1 MTKTTPQQRDQ
12 RHEIPETLAKK
23 PLDIVVRT
31 LFDVSWT
38 KARDWIAGGK
48 IQLDGVVTVDS
59 RRLVR
64 GGTHLLLQMNAPRP
78 RPNSLEDK
86 RIVFLD
92 THVVVVN
99 KPPGVSTV
107 PYDESETGTLDER
120 VRDLLAR
127 REKNKGARPALGI
140 VHRLDKETSGLLVFT
155 RSWLAKKSLTQ
166 QFREH
171 TTKRR
176 YLAIAHGEV
185 KSLTI
190 TTHLVQDRCDGLRGS
205 LEAMRARGMRG
216 TGGQEGQLAIT
227 HVEALEKL
235 DGATLISCKLETG
248 RTHQIRI
255 HLSESG
261 HPILGDRVYSRHFS
275 GELIPAPRLML
286 HATELGFVH
295 PATNSP
301 MHWEEPMPD
310 DMKETLTRLDHTRR
324 RQS

>member
-1 MTKTTPQQRDQ
+1 MTKTTPPPRDQ
-12 RHEIPETLAKK
+12 RHEIPENLAKK
-23 PLDIVVRT
+23 PLDVVVRT
-31 LFDVSWT
+31 LFEVSWN

-48 IQLDGVVTVDS
+48 IQLDGVVTLDA

-78 RPNSLEDK
+78 RPNSLEEK

-92 THVVVVN
+92 AHVVVVN

-127 REKNKGARPALGI
+127 REKNKGARPALGV

-176 YLAIAHGEV
+176 YLAIAQGEV

-190 TTHLVQDRCDGLRGS
+190 TTHLVQDRGDGLRGS

-275 GELIPAPRLML
+275 GEPIPAPRLML

-310 DMKETLTRLDHTRR
+310 DMKETLTRLR
-324 RQS
+324 

>member
-1 MTKTTPQQRDQ
+1 MNPTTPQQRDQ
-12 RHEIPETLAKK
+12 QLKIPDDLAKK

-31 LFDVSWT
+31 LFDVSWN
-38 KARDWIAGGK
+38 KARDWITGGK
-48 IQLDGVVTVDS
+48 IQLDGVVTTDS

-64 GGTHLLLQMNAPRP
+64 GGTQLFLKMSAPRP
-78 RPNSLEDK
+78 RPGALEEK

-92 THVVVVN
+92 SHVVVVN

-107 PYDESETGTLDER
+107 PYDESETGTLDEL
-120 VRDLLAR
+120 VCDVLAR
-127 REKNKGARPALGI
+127 REKNKGGARPALGI

-155 RSWLAKKSLTQ
+155 RSWVGKKSLTQ

-171 TTKRR
+171 STKRR
-176 YLAIAHGEV
+176 YLAIAHGDV

-190 TTHLVQDRCDGLRGS
+190 TTHLVQDRGDGIRGS
-205 LEAMRARGMRG
+205 LEGMRARGMRG
-216 TGGQEGQLAIT
+216 TGGQEGQLAVT
-227 HVEALEKL
+227 HIEALEKL

-261 HPILGDRVYSRHFS
+261 HPILGDRVYSRHYA
-275 GELIPAPRLML
+275 GEPIPAPRLML

-310 DMKETLTRLDHTRR
+310 DMKETLTRLRPR
-324 RQS
+324 